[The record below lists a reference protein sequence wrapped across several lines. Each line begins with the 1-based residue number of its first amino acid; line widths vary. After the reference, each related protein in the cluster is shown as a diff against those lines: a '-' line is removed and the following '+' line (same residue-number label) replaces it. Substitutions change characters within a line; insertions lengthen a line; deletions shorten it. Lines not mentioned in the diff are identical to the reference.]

1 VALFLGIDGGGSKT
15 ACVVG
20 DQTDVLG
27 RGVSGGSNLVRL
39 DESGVRVALH
49 RAIGQACAAAQVTPS
64 QISRTCM
71 GVAGAAR
78 SEICERVRA
87 LLAEVISGE
96 IHVVGDMVITL
107 QAAFDSGPG
116 VIVIAGTGS
125 IAFGRDAQG
134 KTARAGGWGFAIS
147 DEGSGHWIGQRAVA
161 SAMRAG
167 EEGDRG
173 ALLESI
179 LKSLTIASA
188 EELVIASNATP
199 PPDFASLFPAVL
211 QASDAGDFHARDV
224 LDQAGEELANLA
236 RSVLKRL
243 FVNQETVPVAMA
255 GGVFR
260 NSRRV
265 RETFISGLAAL
276 YSGARV
282 NPIVVDPVEGALALA
297 RNGFGRQQ

>member
-20 DQTDVLG
+20 DQTNVLG

-39 DESGVRVALH
+39 DETGVRVALH
-49 RAIGQACAAAQVTPS
+49 RAIGLACAAAQVTPS

-96 IHVVGDMVITL
+96 ICVVGDMVITL

-134 KTARAGGWGFAIS
+134 QTARAGGWGFAIS

-161 SAMRAG
+161 SAMRAH
-167 EEGDRG
+167 EEGNRG
-173 ALLESI
+173 ALLENI
-179 LKSLTIASA
+179 LKSLAIASA

-211 QASDAGDFHARDV
+211 QASDAGDFHAREV
-224 LDQAGEELANLA
+224 LDQAGEELVNLA
-236 RSVLKRL
+236 RRVFKRL
-243 FVNQETVPVAMA
+243 LANQETVPVAMA

-260 NSRRV
+260 NSKRV

-276 YSGARV
+276 YSGATV

-297 RNGFGRQQ
+297 RNGFGRQP